1 MKRIVTILL
10 LWILLIPSV
19 GAQNIDTMPTAEEL
33 KAVNDSILA
42 EAYQL
47 YLHEKVAWILED
59 LFYGSESKAIKDVEG
74 WIPFTDDGVNVKGI
88 FFNEEKTKSLF
99 EASFNIETREWAT
112 TDSIRNLTVEEIEA
126 INVHLQVINAV
137 NSLDN
142 IPSCPEGCT
151 FNIQVMRMGEDLY
164 RVYWILGTSQH
175 GIIPFGCD
183 FSYDCDSSGNIT
195 EFRRYHNSYIPSPLI
210 MDGEPVREI
219 RHSHTSICPYVA
231 PTDIALFLLY
241 GYGSSELTG
250 FKVYSSALKCY
261 FVFDAESFEISVE
274 NR

>member
-88 FFNEEKTKSLF
+88 FFNEEKMQ
-99 EASFNIETREWAT
+99 
-112 TDSIRNLTVEEIEA
+112 
-126 INVHLQVINAV
+126 VH
-137 NSLDN
+137 
-142 IPSCPEGCT
+142 
-151 FNIQVMRMGEDLY
+151 MGL
-164 RVYWILGTSQH
+164 
-175 GIIPFGCD
+175 
-183 FSYDCDSSGNIT
+183 
-195 EFRRYHNSYIPSPLI
+195 
-210 MDGEPVREI
+210 
-219 RHSHTSICPYVA
+219 
-231 PTDIALFLLY
+231 
-241 GYGSSELTG
+241 
-250 FKVYSSALKCY
+250 
-261 FVFDAESFEISVE
+261 
-274 NR
+274 